1 MCNRCKRCA
10 GGFAGGVHGGCDS
23 NASHMKTLATLT
35 RHIITYV
42 IGMLVAWL
50 AIYLT
55 GADLESATKA
65 ANALVEPLVILAG
78 FVAVIV
84 SRLAMP
90 IFDKIFRRG
99 AGEETD
105 SDAGASG
112 GKSSLALFLMAT
124 AAVLMGAL
132 PSCATNGD
140 GEYPVTASLSW
151 RDPNTGAK
159 AGLTYTPKAK
169 LKAAVT
175 VPVYDAETG
184 EKLGVTTIP
193 VDLASGK

>member
-1 MCNRCKRCA
+1 
-10 GGFAGGVHGGCDS
+10 
-23 NASHMKTLATLT
+23 MKTLATLT
-35 RHIITYV
+35 RHIITYLT
-42 IGMLVAWL
+42 GMLVAWL
-50 AIYLT
+50 TIYLT
-55 GADLESATKA
+55 GADLESATQA

-90 IFDKIFRRG
+90 FLNNIFRRG
-99 AGEETD
+99 AGEGTD

-112 GKSSLALFLMAT
+112 GKLPLALFLMAT
-124 AAVLMGAL
+124 AAGLMGAL
-132 PSCATNGD
+132 PSCATSD
-140 GEYPVTASLSW
+140 GEYPVTASLTW

-159 AGLTYTPKAK
+159 AGLTYTPKAR
-169 LKAAVT
+169 LKGAVT

-193 VDLASGK
+193 VDVASGK